1 MRKELFKKGLTHAIP
16 IALAY
21 FSVSFGF
28 GIMAEKSGLT
38 ARQAALLSITNL
50 TSSGQ
55 VAGVGVIAAGGTYLE
70 TAMTQLV
77 INLRYALMGLSLTQ
91 KLEDGYTLPQRLIT
105 AYVLT
110 DEVFVLASAQDKVRP
125 WYVYGLLTATVVSW
139 TSGTVLGAAA
149 GELLP
154 TALSDAMG
162 IILYGMFLAL
172 FIPTAKKERS
182 VLVVVCVAAACSML
196 FRYVFTAVSGGFA
209 LIISTVV
216 AAAVGA
222 ALFPIPAEEEGETV

>member
-1 MRKELFKKGLTHAIP
+1 
-16 IALAY
+16 
-21 FSVSFGF
+21 
-28 GIMAEKSGLT
+28 
-38 ARQAALLSITNL
+38 
-50 TSSGQ
+50 
-55 VAGVGVIAAGGTYLE
+55 
-70 TAMTQLV
+70 
-77 INLRYALMGLSLTQ
+77 
-91 KLEDGYTLPQRLIT
+91 
-105 AYVLT
+105 
-110 DEVFVLASAQDKVRP
+110 
-125 WYVYGLLTATVVSW
+125 VVSW
-139 TSGTVLGAAA
+139 TSKTDLGAAA

-209 LIISTVV
+209 LIIATVV

>member
-1 MRKELFKKGLTHAIP
+1 MRKSLFIKAIGHAVP

-28 GIMAEKSGLT
+28 GIMAEKAGLT
-38 ARQAALLSITNL
+38 VWQAAVLSITNL

-91 KLEDGYTLPQRLIT
+91 KLDEKYTLPQRLIT
-105 AYVLT
+105 AYGLT
-110 DEVFVLASAQDKVRP
+110 DEVFVLASAQDKVKP
-125 WYVYGLLTATVVSW
+125 WYMYGLLAASMVSW
-139 TSGTVLGAAA
+139 TSGTMLGAAA
-149 GELLP
+149 GQILP
-154 TALSDAMG
+154 TVLADAMG

-172 FIPTAKKERS
+172 FIPAAKKEKS
-182 VLVVVCVAAACSML
+182 VLLVVCVAAACSVL
-196 FRYVFTAVSGGFA
+196 FHYVFTAVSGGFA

-216 AAAVGA
+216 ASVVGA
-222 ALFPIPAEEEGETV
+222 VLHPIPVEEEGVET

>member
-1 MRKELFKKGLTHAIP
+1 
-16 IALAY
+16 
-21 FSVSFGF
+21 
-28 GIMAEKSGLT
+28 MAEKSGLSIW
-38 ARQAALLSITNL
+38 QAALLSITNL

-55 VAGVGVIAAGGTYLE
+55 VAGVGVIAAGGSYLE

-105 AYVLT
+105 AYTLT
-110 DEVFVLASAQDKVRP
+110 DEIFVLASAQDKVRP
-125 WYVYGLLTATVVSW
+125 WYVYGMLTAGVISW

-149 GELLP
+149 GEILP
-154 TALSDAMG
+154 AALADAMG

-172 FIPTAKKERS
+172 FIPAAKKERS
-182 VLVVVCVAAACSML
+182 VLVVVCVAAVCSIL
-196 FRYVFTAVSGGFA
+196 FRFVFTAVSGGFA

-216 AAAVGA
+216 AAGVGA
-222 ALFPIPAEEEGETV
+222 ALFPISEETEEETT

>member
-1 MRKELFKKGLTHAIP
+1 MRKELFKKGLAHAIP

-38 ARQAALLSITNL
+38 VWQAALLSITNL

-125 WYVYGLLTATVVSW
+125 WYVYGMLAAAVVSW
-139 TSGTVLGAAA
+139 TSGTALGAAA
-149 GELLP
+149 GEILP

-172 FIPTAKKERS
+172 FIPAAKKERS
-182 VLVVVCVAAACSML
+182 VLVVVCVAAACSVL

-209 LIISTVV
+209 LIIATV
-216 AAAVGA
+216 AAATVGA
-222 ALFPIPAEEEGETV
+222 ALFPIPAEEEGEAV